1 MIFCI
6 QALFRHLPRQRA
18 LRPDM
23 KNIADGLVKI
33 RVNKK
38 LLQEKL
44 PVEIGNIVTLKDI
57 SNIAARI
64 KSGEKQTDLESTIN
78 TLQNNYDQRRC

>member
-6 QALFRHLPRQRA
+6 QALFRHLPRQGA
-18 LRPDM
+18 LPPDI
-23 KNIADGLVKI
+23 KNVADGLVKI
-33 RVNKK
+33 KVDKK

-44 PVEIGNIVTLKDI
+44 PVEIGKIATLKDI

-64 KSGEKQTDLESTIN
+64 KTGEKQIDLESTIN
-78 TLQNNYDQRRC
+78 TLQNNYDQKRC

>member
-1 MIFCI
+1 
-6 QALFRHLPRQRA
+6 
-18 LRPDM
+18 M

-78 TLQNNYDQRRC
+78 TLQNNYDQKRCWIFSPNKHYE

>member
-1 MIFCI
+1 
-6 QALFRHLPRQRA
+6 
-18 LRPDM
+18 M

-38 LLQEKL
+38 LFQEKL